1 MRSAALAGVHA
12 GVHVQVFT
20 VQQCRFFAYL
30 TFWGFTL
37 QLLQMVV
44 AFLADLQPKVR
55 LLLAAISGR
64 VP

>member
-1 MRSAALAGVHA
+1 MQ
-12 GVHVQVFT
+12 VQGFP